1 MQTQSRITKS
11 PSRIDTYYTTGKGT
25 LIVNGQTN
33 EMTVVL
39 SSIDSMYGVTSLDF
53 GLKQIGFDKN
63 AQTNFETISWV

>member
-1 MQTQSRITKS
+1 MQSQSKITKS

-39 SSIDSMYGVTSLDF
+39 SSSDTLFGVTSLDF
-53 GLKQIGFDKN
+53 GLKEIGFDKN
-63 AQTNFETISWV
+63 AQTNFETSSWV